1 MADIERPRLECIKTS
16 EDGRVGTF
24 VVEPLAK
31 GLGITIGTSLR
42 RILLSQL
49 EGAAAT
55 SIEVE
60 GVRHEFSTIEGV
72 VDDVTEI
79 VLNLKSVN
87 FKLHTDSTQ
96 IVLRKSGEGIVT
108 AGDLELNSD
117 VEVLNPEQYICT
129 LNDDAVL
136 NIVINIKKGKGWR
149 VADKNKEPGMP
160 LGTILI
166 DSIFSPI
173 EKVNTTVE
181 NTLVGNSTDYE
192 KLTIEIKTNGAI
204 TPEDALKEA
213 AQILINRF
221 MLFVNG
227 GDASYEEEEINLPD
241 DNEVPSDVLNTP
253 IDELELNQRPLN
265 ALKRANVNTVGELVK
280 MPPEEIKKLHNVGA
294 KSIDDIK
301 EKLRKLGIIYG
312 ESNND

>member
-1 MADIERPRLECIKTS
+1 MADIERPRLECVGTS
-16 EDGRVGTF
+16 GDGRVGTF

-60 GVRHEFSTIEGV
+60 GVKHEFSTIEGV

-96 IVLRKSGEGIVT
+96 IALRQTGEGIVT

-129 LNDDAVL
+129 LNDDAKL

-160 LGTILI
+160 LGTIFI

-181 NTLVGNSTDYE
+181 NTLVGNSTDFE

-204 TPEDALKEA
+204 TPEEALKEA

-227 GDASYEEEEINLPD
+227 GDSAYEEEDVKPSS
-241 DNEVPSDVLNTP
+241 DNEVPNDVLNTP